1 MSGRGVYQQ
10 DIVRLSNP
18 ITKNISN
25 ENATIRSLVHLLE
38 TLIIN
43 VIVKNRYI
51 PEDEIREEVSIVLR
65 GCEINDIN

>member
-1 MSGRGVYQQ
+1 M
-10 DIVRLSNP
+10 RLSNP

-65 GCEINDIN
+65 GCEIKDIN